1 MKAKGMI
8 MKALALVALLLLS
21 ACAAVGPH
29 GGTSAAGMNPTGVGT
44 GAGGMGAMGTESGSG
59 TKAQ

>member
-1 MKAKGMI
+1 

-21 ACAAVGPH
+21 ACAAVGSH

-44 GAGGMGAMGTESGSG
+44 GAGGMGAMGTDSGSSSR
-59 TKAQ
+59 TQ